1 MEDVM
6 VSRIFRGITKDKS
19 VRIYVVDSTEMVE
32 EARIIHQCT
41 PVSIAALGRVISAA
55 SIMGRM
61 LKDEKES
68 LTLQIK
74 GSGEIKSIVA
84 VSNFMG
90 DVKAYVSNPYV
101 VLPHK
106 ENGKLDVGG
115 AVGNDGSVIVSKD
128 IGLKTPFIGQSNLIS
143 GEIGDDIAG
152 YFMNSEQQPSVVSV
166 GVFIGEDGSVK
177 SSGGII
183 IQPLPFAEEEVI
195 EKIEKSIEG
204 MKSASTLILENDD
217 LFEIAKKALK
227 EFEVEVMD
235 EREVKLYCDCS
246 LERIEKALVSI
257 GKDELTNIIE
267 EDGGAEISCHFC
279 NKKYKF
285 QKEDLERLIE
295 SI

>member
-1 MEDVM
+1 MA
-6 VSRIFRGITKDKS
+6 SRIFRGITKDKS

-32 EARIIHQCT
+32 EARVMHQCT

-101 VLPHK
+101 VLPPK

-128 IGLKTPFIGQSNLIS
+128 IGLKTPFIGQSDLIS

-166 GVFIGEDGSVK
+166 GVFIGKDGSVK

-183 IQPLPFAEEEVI
+183 IQPLPFAEDEVI

-204 MKSASTLILENDD
+204 MKSASTLILENDN
-217 LFEIAKKALK
+217 LFEIAKKVLK
-227 EFEVEVMD
+227 EFEVETMD
-235 EREVKLYCDCS
+235 EKEVKLYCDCS
-246 LERIEKALVSI
+246 LERIERALISI
-257 GKDELTNIIE
+257 GKDELTNIME
-267 EDGGAEISCHFC
+267 EDNGAEISCHFC

-285 QKEDLERLIE
+285 EKKDLERLIE

>member
-1 MEDVM
+1 M

-235 EREVKLYCDCS
+235 EREVNLYCDCS